1 MWILKWIITFVMEV
15 METVVFVG
23 SLFIVVYLFIA
34 QPNQV
39 QGASMEPTFQSGN
52 YIFTSKVTY
61 RFRSPQRGDVIV
73 FRSPSNSDIEYIKRI
88 IGLPGDSILISSQQ
102 VYVNGIK
109 LNEGY
114 ISDATH
120 VMPEGYIKE
129 NEKIFVPEND
139 LFVMGDNRPRS
150 SDSREFGPIKFSSVI
165 GQVFFRY
172 FPADEV
178 GFISNPFPLHMR
190 NEESLLP
197 FVRIARLIH
206 SKIISSS
213 GSPPSSTFSAGI

>member
-1 MWILKWIITFVMEV
+1 MWIFKWIITFVMEV

-39 QGASMEPTFQSGN
+39 QGASMEPTFQNGN

-73 FRSPSNSDIEYIKRI
+73 FHSPRNPDIEYIKRI
-88 IGLPGDSILISSQQ
+88 IGLPGDSIMLSNREM
-102 VYVNGIK
+102 YVNGIK
-109 LNEGY
+109 LSESY
-114 ISDATH
+114 ISDATYPI
-120 VMPEGYIKE
+120 PEGYLKE
-129 NEKIFVPEND
+129 NEAISVPID
-139 LFVMGDNRPRS
+139 QLFVMGDNRPRS
-150 SDSREFGPIKFSSVI
+150 SDSRDFGPIKFTSVI

-178 GFISNPFPLHMR
+178 GFIPNPFPPNLR
-190 NEESLLP
+190 NEETLLP
-197 FVRIARLIH
+197 QRRIALLENHQLFRLH
-206 SKIISSS
+206 RL
-213 GSPPSSTFSAGI
+213 

>member
-1 MWILKWIITFVMEV
+1 MEI
-15 METVVFVG
+15 METIVFVG

-39 QGASMEPTFQSGN
+39 QGASMEPTFHNGN

-73 FRSPSNSDIEYIKRI
+73 FRSPRNPDIEYIKRI
-88 IGLPGDSILISSQQ
+88 IGLPGDRIMISDRE

-120 VMPEGYIKE
+120 VMPEGFVKE
-129 NEKIFVPEND
+129 NQPVEVPND
-139 LFVMGDNRPRS
+139 YLFVMGDNRPRS
-150 SDSREFGPIKFSSVI
+150 SDSREFGPIKFTSVI

-178 GFISNPFPLHMR
+178 GFIKNPFPLNLR
-190 NEESLLP
+190 NEETLLP
-197 FVRIARLIH
+197 HTRIALFKNHQLLRL
-206 SKIISSS
+206 
-213 GSPPSSTFSAGI
+213 